1 MFHMINNK
9 KVIGII
15 INKNTKKVENTEN
28 LSDAELLY
36 AKNPFYK
43 CPEIINRFVI
53 KYGGFPLF
61 MTYDADF
68 ADYYLD
74 MIDGLLMIGDKD
86 ISSQFYEE
94 YDKNEDE
101 TEVMNKDKMN
111 FQKQILNKLLI
122 EKVKNINI
130 LGICAG
136 HQSLNVAMGGDLIKD
151 IATETNSKVIHNPKF
166 IDPKQKAHRV
176 KINRDSLLY
185 DILKVDEIETTSNH
199 HQAVKNLGNGL
210 KICANCIEDSIVESI
225 EYTDH
230 NFCLGV
236 QWHIERE
243 TDEYDCRIMEEFM
256 RRV

>member
-1 MFHMINNK
+1 VINNK

-15 INKNTKKVENTEN
+15 INKNTKKVDNTDN

-43 CPEIINRFVI
+43 CPEIINRFII
-53 KYGGFPLF
+53 KHGAFPLF

-68 ADYYLD
+68 TDYYLE

-86 ISSQFYEE
+86 ISSQFYGN

-101 TEVMNKDKMN
+101 TEVMNRDKMI
-111 FQKQILNKLLI
+111 FQKKTLNKLLI
-122 EKVKNINI
+122 EKVKDINI

-151 IATETNSKVIHNPKF
+151 IASETNSKVIHNPKF
-166 IDPKQKAHRV
+166 IDPKQKSHMV
-176 KINRDSLLY
+176 KINKDSLLY
-185 DILKVDEIETTSNH
+185 DILKVEELETTSNH

-210 KICANCIEDSIVESI
+210 GICATCIDDGIIESI
-225 EYTDH
+225 EYKNH
-230 NFCLGV
+230 KFCLGV

-243 TDEYDCRIMEEFM
+243 ADEYDCKIVDEFIGRI
-256 RRV
+256 